1 MKILDIIRILEARLI
16 CGEVSPEDGVATAFG
31 ADLMSDVLAFVKADT
46 LILTGMVNTH
56 VIRTAEM
63 LDVKFIVFVRG
74 KEPNAE
80 MIEMARELGL
90 ILMATEKT
98 LFTACGLLYMNGLE
112 SCTREED

>member
-1 MKILDIIRILEARLI
+1 MKIVDVIRIIDARVV
-16 CGEVSPEDGVATAFG
+16 CGKVTAEDAVASAFG
-31 ADLMSDVLAFVKADT
+31 ADLMSDVLAFVKTDT

-80 MIEMARELGL
+80 MIEMADELGL
-90 ILMATEKT
+90 VLMTTENT
-98 LFTACGLLYMNGLE
+98 LFTSCGLLYMNGLE
-112 SCTREED
+112 SCTREEA